1 MRAGR
6 STAAVVLLVGSSL
19 AGCKRRTPD
28 AAPVLPGPTAQPAPA
43 PVRAPA
49 ADALPADYD
58 PTVLTQGGAE
68 PLQVYLAEPRNPAW
82 AGAVED
88 VIGKQLD
95 RDVKHVVP
103 GAGGV
108 SMGCRTL
115 SCLILV
121 DAPADKLPIA
131 VGMVQM
137 VVLGPVTVNLGPT
150 PEGRGQV
157 LFLTERRMADP
168 GAFTGWYVK
177 TRKKTL
183 ASVRAGEQP
192 NPLPIPAT
200 DLPED

>member
-1 MRAGR
+1 
-6 STAAVVLLVGSSL
+6 V
-19 AGCKRRTPD
+19 
-28 AAPVLPGPTAQPAPA
+28 PVPAAPA
-43 PVRAPA
+43 PPPPAAPA
-49 ADALPADYD
+49 APADALAPDYD
-58 PTVLTQGGAE
+58 PTALTGGGAD
-68 PLQVYLAEPRNPAW
+68 PLKVYLAEPRTAAW
-82 AGAVED
+82 AGAVEE

-108 SMGCRTL
+108 SIGCRTL
-115 SCLILV
+115 SCLVLV

-168 GAFTGWYVK
+168 ATFTSWYVK
-177 TRKKTL
+177 TRQRTL

-192 NPLPIPAT
+192 NPLPIPAA
-200 DLPED
+200 DLPPD